1 MRLTVPLLLIIL
13 LLGVLP
19 VRAEPITGTIDDE
32 LPFVE
37 IALTV
42 ADDGS
47 SVLLDLTAVAGDLD
61 TLLYLLNEDGVIVA
75 ENNDRSLRETDS
87 YLKYVD
93 AAAGDYTVIV
103 TRYGLEA
110 GRTSGEFELTTDVVP
125 PEERPAV
132 RYAVNTLDL
141 SDAGF
146 PLIDTRSKADWTV
159 LAYYGADSNLESALL
174 DGFDTLVAGD
184 SDDAVRVV
192 MLMDRHPEFSDVDDD
207 WSTTRLYEMDGG
219 ETLADLGDVD
229 TGSGETLAQ
238 FLVWGVRNFPAD
250 RYAVVFAGHGGG
262 WRGLVRDDSAGYTV
276 ISLPELRQAF
286 SIALQTAG
294 VERFD
299 LLVNDASLMNSV
311 EYYGS
316 MSNYF
321 DHAIAPPGV
330 LVNPGL
336 DMALM
341 VETLRDDPTITMA
354 DLGALLVDSSDG
366 TMQLTD
372 LGAFEPVIAAL
383 DTVSDVIVDYPDLS
397 GMARASAR
405 SVTFVNAGDLMRQI
419 AALSDDADL
428 TESAEAVIVAL
439 DDAAIYP
446 ETPSHNLYFPANS
459 QGFDAAYL
467 RENPVWGGV
476 LRQYYNAMTA
486 QVWNNDGPAFHPP
499 TAPDVQVSG
508 FYPVEDRVSLTSPL
522 SASFEVIGRKVA
534 HAVMT
539 VDQVESDGTVV
550 RLLSQPVVRER
561 WQAGVDTVDTVWR
574 GHLPI
579 VTDGD
584 TAANEWLV
592 FDGDTAYMDGRF
604 RERGSDVWNMVRLV
618 FDSGAL
624 ERIISQDAGTSG
636 VIKSI
641 PDGADFQSFR
651 ALVTAD
657 GRVIVE
663 PGTLYIWPENGLS
676 WTWEPAPS
684 GAYEAGL
691 LVTGYGGATGFV
703 SVPVRVDNDDVDVTL
718 RADIQTNLGF
728 SLARPALWSPLTIST
743 DPDFFRSTS
752 ADGASNYTVYFA
764 IQNVSEDLEQLSRS
778 ILENYDLESTG
789 TLTPLEL
796 DSGQSAVQFDYT
808 YERDGEPVLGRGF
821 TLYKVSRAPVGLM
834 FAAETQDEAE
844 LDERFALLVENVNLF
859 DVNELRRQW
868 TYLPGIIENVS
879 YPRPVT
885 WAVVSEEG
893 DDWVRYQ
900 PEDGSSFVAVSVL
913 DIQGDEPELFL
924 GTVVSEYIAPGTAD
938 FVAGEV
944 ETYRSDYHTW
954 TAQSYTAERDDQDIV
969 GRVYITRANDRV
981 YSLWG
986 ETPDAAIIAD
996 VVEPML
1002 DGFQIAEAVAEPERV
1017 GSDLVPINAE
1027 TDDAPGLMLR
1037 YDRRSLVLYN
1047 RLPESSI
1054 DLSGLTFI
1062 QIPAQG
1068 EPIVFRT
1075 SEFTVGDLEALIPR
1089 DCFQLWTLF
1098 YTSLPANRFPAEI
1111 CGNRQGFRQTVKSF
1125 WLGDD
1130 LDATFEVRRNGEML
1144 GVCPVSS
1151 EIDFDEFSTGVED
1164 LGGETRC
1171 VIDLR

>member
-1 MRLTVPLLLIIL
+1 MRLTVPLLLMTL

-37 IALTV
+37 IVLSV
-42 ADDGS
+42 ADEGS
-47 SVLLDLTAVAGDLD
+47 TILLDLATVDGDLD
-61 TLLYLLNEDGVIVA
+61 TLLYLLNEDGMIVA

-87 YLKYVD
+87 YLVYGD

-110 GRTSGEFELTTDVVP
+110 GQTSGEFELMMDVVA
-125 PEERPAV
+125 PEERLVV

-146 PLIDTRSKADWTV
+146 PLVDTRSKADWTV
-159 LAYYGADSNLESALL
+159 LAYFGADSSLESALL
-174 DGFDTLVAGD
+174 DGFDALLAGG
-184 SDDAVRVV
+184 SDDTVRVV
-192 MLMDRHPEFSDVDDD
+192 TLMDRHPEFSDADDD
-207 WSTTRLYEMDGG
+207 WFTTRLFEMNDG
-219 ETLADLGDVD
+219 EPLAELGDVD

-262 WRGLVRDDSAGYTV
+262 WRGLIRDDSAGYTV
-276 ISLPELRQAF
+276 MSLPELRQAF

-316 MSNYF
+316 MSSYF
-321 DHAIAPPGV
+321 DYAIAPPGV

-341 VETLRDDPTITMA
+341 VETLRDDPTVAVA
-354 DLGALLVDSSDG
+354 DLGTRLLDDG

-372 LGAFEPVIAAL
+372 LAAFEPVIVAL
-383 DTVSDVIVDYPDLS
+383 DSFSEVIVDHLDLL
-397 GMARASAR
+397 GMGSAV
-405 SVTFVNAGDLMRQI
+405 SDGFTSAGDLMQQV
-419 AALSDDADL
+419 AKLSDDAEL
-428 TESAEAVIVAL
+428 VESAESAIAAL
-439 DDAAIYP
+439 AEAAIYP
-446 ETPSHNLYFPANS
+446 ETPSHNLYFPPNS

-467 RENPVWGGV
+467 PENPVWGGV
-476 LRQYYNAMTA
+476 LRQYYNAMTV

-499 TAPDVQVSG
+499 AAPDVQVSG
-508 FYPVEDRVSLTSPL
+508 FYPVEDRVSMTSPL
-522 SASFEVIGRKVA
+522 SASFEVTGRKVA
-534 HAVMT
+534 RAVMT
-539 VDQVESDGTVV
+539 VDHVESDGTVV
-550 RLLSQPVVRER
+550 RLLSQPIERDR

-574 GHLPI
+574 GHLPV

-584 TAANEWLV
+584 TVANEWLV
-592 FDGDTAYMDGRF
+592 FDGDMAYMDGRF
-604 RERGSDVWNMVRLV
+604 RERGSDVWNRVRLV
-618 FDSGAL
+618 FDGGTL
-624 ERIISQDAGTSG
+624 ERIISRDAGMFG

-651 ALVTAD
+651 GLVTVD
-657 GRVIVE
+657 GRAIVE
-663 PGTLYIWPENGLS
+663 PGTLYIWPEDGLS

-684 GAYEAGL
+684 GDYETGL
-691 LVTGYGGATGFV
+691 LVTGYGGATGFA
-703 SVPVRVDNDDVDVTL
+703 SVPVSVDNDNVDATL
-718 RADIQTNLGF
+718 RADIQTGLGF
-728 SLARPALWSPLTIST
+728 SLVRPAAWSPLTVST
-743 DPDFFRSTS
+743 DPDLFRSTS
-752 ADGASNYTVYFA
+752 ADGDSNYTVYFA
-764 IQNVSEDLEQLSRS
+764 IQNVSEDLEELAQS
-778 ILENYDLESTG
+778 ILENYDLESTSD
-789 TLTPLEL
+789 LTPFEL
-796 DSGQSAVQFDYT
+796 DGGRSAVQFDYT
-808 YERDGEPVLGRGF
+808 YEQDGERVVGRGF
-821 TLYKVSRAPVGLM
+821 ALYKVARAPVGLM
-834 FAAETQDEAE
+834 FAAETQDQAD

-859 DVNELRRQW
+859 DIDALRRQW
-868 TYLPGIIENVS
+868 TYLPAIIENVS
-879 YPRPVT
+879 YPRPMSWTVI
-885 WAVVSEEG
+885 SNEG
-893 DDWVRYQ
+893 GDWVRYQ
-900 PEDGSSFVAVSVL
+900 PEDGSSFVAVSAL
-913 DIQGDEPELFL
+913 DIQGDDPELLL
-924 GTVVSEYIAPGTAD
+924 GTVVSEYVAPGTVD

-944 ETYRSDYHTW
+944 QTYHIW

-969 GRVYITRANDRV
+969 GRVYITHANDRV

-1002 DGFQIAEAVAEPERV
+1002 DGFQIEEVVAEPDRV

-1027 TDDAPGLMLR
+1027 TDDAPGLLLR
-1037 YDRRSLVLYN
+1037 YDRRSLVFYN
-1047 RLPESSI
+1047 RLPESNI
-1054 DLSGLTFI
+1054 DLSGLTFV

-1068 EPIVFRT
+1068 APIVFRT
-1075 SEFTVGDLEALIPR
+1075 SEFTVGDLDALVPR
-1089 DCFQLWTLF
+1089 DCFQVWTLF

-1111 CGNRQGFRQTVKSF
+1111 CDNRQGFRQTVKSF
-1125 WLGDD
+1125 WLSED
-1130 LDATFEVRRNGEML
+1130 LDATFEVRRNGETL

-1151 EIDFDEFSTGVED
+1151 EIDFDEFSAGVED
-1164 LGGETRC
+1164 LGDETRC